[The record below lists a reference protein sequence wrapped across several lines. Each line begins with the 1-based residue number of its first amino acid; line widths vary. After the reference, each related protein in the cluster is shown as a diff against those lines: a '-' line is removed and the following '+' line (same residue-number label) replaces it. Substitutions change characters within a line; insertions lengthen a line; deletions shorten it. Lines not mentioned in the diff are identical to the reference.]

1 MMMQRFRRFSSRS
14 CAPAREHACWTLRVL
29 PLIALVGAVAAAV
42 QTACA
47 AQPPAN
53 YDESKVTTY
62 TLPDPLTSTGG
73 QKVATPA
80 QWNQERRPELLHLFE
95 TEVYGR
101 TPQPPRPS
109 RPTFTVHSED
119 KQALGGTA
127 IQREVT
133 IAFSEQPDGP
143 RMDLLLYVP
152 KSAGAQQPRP
162 AFLGLNFQGNHAIHH
177 DPGIT
182 ISRQWMRGDRDQG
195 VVNHRATESSR
206 GANSSQWPVE
216 RILAR
221 GYALATAYYGDLD
234 PDYDDGF
241 QNGIHPLF
249 YQPGQI
255 RPAPDEWGAIGA
267 WAWGLSRALD
277 YLETMPEIDAK
288 KVVVMGHSR
297 LGKTALWAGAQDPR
311 FAIVISNNSGCGG
324 AALSRRIF
332 GETVERINSSFPH
345 WFCANFHRYNDNES
359 QLPVD
364 QHELIALVA
373 PRPVLICSAEEDL
386 WADPK
391 GEFLAALAADRV
403 YKLLAT
409 DGLSITEMPKP
420 ASNHLVRSTIGYRI
434 RPGKHDVTT
443 EDWDAYMDFAD
454 HHFGRQRR

>member
-1 MMMQRFRRFSSRS
+1 
-14 CAPAREHACWTLRVL
+14 
-29 PLIALVGAVAAAV
+29 
-42 QTACA
+42 
-47 AQPPAN
+47 
-53 YDESKVTTY
+53 
-62 TLPDPLTSTGG
+62 
-73 QKVATPA
+73 
-80 QWNQERRPELLHLFE
+80 
-95 TEVYGR
+95 
-101 TPQPPRPS
+101 
-109 RPTFTVHSED
+109 
-119 KQALGGTA
+119 
-127 IQREVT
+127 
-133 IAFSEQPDGP
+133 
-143 RMDLLLYVP
+143 MDLLIYLP
-152 KSAGAQQPRP
+152 KAAEAQPPRP

-182 ISRQWMRGDRDQG
+182 ISGQWMRGGRDPG
-195 VVNHRATESSR
+195 VVNHRATERSR

-249 YQPGQI
+249 YQPGQT
-255 RPAPDEWGAIGA
+255 RPGADEWGAIGA

-277 YLETMPEIDAK
+277 YLATMPEIDAK

-297 LGKTALWAGAQDPR
+297 LGKTALWAGAQDQR

-332 GETVERINSSFPH
+332 GETVERINTSFPH
-345 WFCANFHRYNDNES
+345 WFCANFHHYNGNES

-373 PRPVLICSAEEDL
+373 PRPVLVCSAEEDL

-391 GEFLAALAADRV
+391 GELLATVAADPV
-403 YKLLAT
+403 YKLLGT
-409 DGLSITEMPKP
+409 DGLNITEMPKP
-420 ASNHLVRSTIGYRI
+420 ALDNLAKSTIGYRY

-454 HHFGRQRR
+454 HHFGRQ